1 MLLSPQKLEEG
12 GKARICG
19 RFPKERTQEKPCL
32 SRLSHPQLDGARPE
46 QLWSARA
53 EADLKGPAF
62 VQREGPSPEGEDS
75 PGRVVVR
82 TRARSACLAVGAF
95 PRVALAEKELA
106 QK

>member
-1 MLLSPQKLEEG
+1 MPLSPQKLEEG

-19 RFPKERTQEKPCL
+19 RFPKERTQEKPFL
-32 SRLSHPQLDGARPE
+32 SYPQRDGARPE

-53 EADLKGPAF
+53 EAGLKGPAF
-62 VQREGPSPEGEDS
+62 VQREGASPEGEDS

-82 TRARSACLAVGAF
+82 TRARSACPTVGAP